1 MQVRNIQNIAPSLT
15 DKSIKIYYEHVMM
28 KPTKIQESQYT
39 YEYPRHWVEYVG
51 GEKAIE
57 IRQVR
62 SIPAGRTILLK
73 NFNVL
78 RYNDE
83 TKKQDSFPVA
93 VYVNL
98 DTGDDMKVFNT
109 KLQTVVREQLT
120 AEGHPLPSEVSIAY
134 NFETNSIDFKVISAK
149 KSGFTFNEADV
160 YSNENFKAIEWLDND
175 DCFKKIF
182 KFSDSK
188 MSIDD
193 LRGMLPSTF
202 TVEGSAG
209 LLTRLS
215 IGGIW
220 SRENI
225 VIKSSISEFAEESI
239 LCLSNYMYSPPK
251 HYSITN
257 FVSKFNIRLVEPSS
271 MKDVVLPKDGK
282 DGLIIEMILI
292 AY

>member
-83 TKKQDSFPVA
+83 TKKQDSFPIA

-120 AEGHPLPSEVSIAY
+120 AEGHPLPSEVTIAY

-160 YSNENFKAIEWLDND
+160 YSNENFKAIAWLDND

-182 KFSDSK
+182 KFSDST

-209 LLTRLS
+209 LLTR
-215 IGGIW
+215 
-220 SRENI
+220 
-225 VIKSSISEFAEESI
+225 
-239 LCLSNYMYSPPK
+239 
-251 HYSITN
+251 
-257 FVSKFNIRLVEPSS
+257 
-271 MKDVVLPKDGK
+271 
-282 DGLIIEMILI
+282 
-292 AY
+292 

>member
-1 MQVRNIQNIAPSLT
+1 
-15 DKSIKIYYEHVMM
+15 MM

-39 YEYPRHWVEYVG
+39 YEYSRHWVEYVG

-120 AEGHPLPSEVSIAY
+120 AEGHPLPSE
-134 NFETNSIDFKVISAK
+134 
-149 KSGFTFNEADV
+149 
-160 YSNENFKAIEWLDND
+160 
-175 DCFKKIF
+175 
-182 KFSDSK
+182 
-188 MSIDD
+188 
-193 LRGMLPSTF
+193 LP
-202 TVEGSAG
+202 
-209 LLTRLS
+209 
-215 IGGIW
+215 
-220 SRENI
+220 
-225 VIKSSISEFAEESI
+225 
-239 LCLSNYMYSPPK
+239 
-251 HYSITN
+251 
-257 FVSKFNIRLVEPSS
+257 
-271 MKDVVLPKDGK
+271 
-282 DGLIIEMILI
+282 
-292 AY
+292 